1 MYINAGAQLRDQK
14 ARLLSPAQPKT
25 AGSCIH
31 FYFNMNGNN
40 VGTLNLY
47 ALKANEGV
55 SDPLVSYSTNL
66 GDM

>member
-1 MYINAGAQLRDQK
+1 MYIDAQAQLRDQK
-14 ARLLSPAQPKT
+14 ARLLSPVQPKT

-31 FYFNMNGNN
+31 FYFNMNGND

-47 ALKANEGV
+47 ALKANEGT

-66 GDM
+66 ADM